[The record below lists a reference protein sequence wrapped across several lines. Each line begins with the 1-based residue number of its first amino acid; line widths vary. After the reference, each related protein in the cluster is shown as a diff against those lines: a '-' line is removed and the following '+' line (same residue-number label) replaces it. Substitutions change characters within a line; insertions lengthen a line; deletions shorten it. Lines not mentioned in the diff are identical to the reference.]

1 MFFQQNPRLIIE
13 CAIAKVFPEP
23 LLMARF
29 GGLALGLRQ
38 RNRRHQ
44 SELPVQ
50 IVQDANWHI
59 LVSIKKAPVLTEHA
73 QLERK
78 TPAVVV
84 AAAALYFRAVGLG

>member
-29 GGLALGLRQ
+29 SGLALGLRQ
-38 RNRRHQ
+38 RNRMHQ

-50 IVQDANWHI
+50 IVQDANWHTP
-59 LVSIKKAPVLTEHA
+59 VSIEKAPILTEQA
-73 QLERK
+73 
-78 TPAVVV
+78 
-84 AAAALYFRAVGLG
+84 

>member
-1 MFFQQNPRLIIE
+1 MFFQQNPRLVIE

-29 GGLALGLRQ
+29 GGLAFGLRQ
-38 RNRRHQ
+38 PNRRHQ

-59 LVSIKKAPVLTEHA
+59 LVSIEKAPGWH
-73 QLERK
+73 
-78 TPAVVV
+78 
-84 AAAALYFRAVGLG
+84 